1 MVKIR
6 LMRVGKRKQPYY
18 RVVVADSRSPRDGRI
33 IENIGKYHP
42 RSHPSLIEIDQER
55 AVHWL
60 QNGAQPS
67 DPVRVLLQKT
77 GIWGRFTGE
86 GPTEPVAPPA
96 EKATPSKKKAA
107 AAAEE
112 AAAEPAAEEAAAEP
126 AAEEAAAEPA
136 PAEAPPAEEAAATE
150 PAAEEAD
157 AAPAEAEPAP
167 EAAPEPE
174 PEAAPEAAEAATED
188 EQPEPKE
195 EG

>member
-42 RSHPSLIEIDQER
+42 RAHPSLIEIDQER
-55 AVHWL
+55 ALHWL

-86 GPTEPVAPPA
+86 GPTEPMAPPP
-96 EKATPSKKKAA
+96 EKAAPSKKKAA
-107 AAAEE
+107 AEAEE
-112 AAAEPAAEEAAAEP
+112 AAVEAV
-126 AAEEAAAEPA
+126 
-136 PAEAPPAEEAAATE
+136 PAEAAVEPP
-150 PAAEEAD
+150 
-157 AAPAEAEPAP
+157 PAEAEPV
-167 EAAPEPE
+167 PEPSE
-174 PEAAPEAAEAATED
+174 PAEPAEAEAPSEPAATEGTAEDASEEPTVEAAEPGEPAEAEDASEATAPD
-188 EQPEPKE
+188 EKD
-195 EG
+195 EGAEA

>member
-55 AVHWL
+55 ALHWL

-67 DPVRVLLQKT
+67 DPVRVLMEKT
-77 GIWGRFTGE
+77 GIWGQFTGK
-86 GPTEPVAPPA
+86 GPTEPVAPPP

-112 AAAEPAAEEAAAEP
+112 AAAEPAAEEAAPAEPPADEAPAAEAPAEP
-126 AAEEAAAEPA
+126 AAEE
-136 PAEAPPAEEAAATE
+136 PAEAPAE
-150 PAAEEAD
+150 PAAEE
-157 AAPAEAEPAP
+157 PAEEAPDEPPADQG
-167 EAAPEPE
+167 EES
-174 PEAAPEAAEAATED
+174 
-188 EQPEPKE
+188 KE
-195 EG
+195 

>member
-42 RSHPSLIEIDQER
+42 RSHPSFIEIDSER
-55 AVHWL
+55 ALHWL

-67 DPVRVLLQKT
+67 DPVRVLMQKT
-77 GIWGRFTGE
+77 GIWGQFTGE
-86 GPTEPVAPPA
+86 GPTEAMAPPP

-112 AAAEPAAEEAAAEP
+112 AAAV
-126 AAEEAAAEPA
+126 
-136 PAEAPPAEEAAATE
+136 AEAPPAEEAPAAEAEAPAEEAPAEEAPAAEAAPAEEAAPEE
-150 PAAEEAD
+150 PAAEEAP
-157 AAPAEAEPAP
+157 PAEEKA
-167 EAAPEPE
+167 
-174 PEAAPEAAEAATED
+174 
-188 EQPEPKE
+188 
-195 EG
+195 